1 MMRAERMGL
10 IGRRATVRR
19 DHRRRRMTAQA
30 TATRLA
36 ARRRTAEAL
45 TQDTILPAFATLRE
59 ELHSPAQQ
67 HAVTITAVSP
77 TAAEL
82 TLSTTPPGTAAS
94 TGPALRYGL
103 AIAFDS
109 ETIVVKR
116 TVNGK
121 TGSFLG
127 QPLFSGLTQQT
138 TIFATGP
145 MARIVGTAQA

>member
-1 MMRAERMGL
+1 MTGD
-10 IGRRATVRR
+10 AT
-19 DHRRRRMTAQA
+19 TA
-30 TATRLA
+30 RLA
-36 ARRRTAEAL
+36 AYQRTAEAYA
-45 TQDTILPAFATLRE
+45 QDTILPAFATLQA
-59 ELHSPAQQ
+59 ELHQPAQQ
-67 HAVTITAVSP
+67 RYVTITAASP
-77 TAAEL
+77 TSAEL
-82 TLSTTPPGTAAS
+82 TISTTPLDAGESASGPGV
-94 TGPALRYGL
+94 LRYGL
-103 AIAFDS
+103 AIAFDA